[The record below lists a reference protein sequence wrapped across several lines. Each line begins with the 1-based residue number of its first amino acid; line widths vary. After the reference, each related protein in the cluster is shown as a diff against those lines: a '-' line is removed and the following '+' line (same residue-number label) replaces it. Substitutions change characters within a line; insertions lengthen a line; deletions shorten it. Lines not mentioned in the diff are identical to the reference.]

1 MVISQQSRPRR
12 IAIACQGGGSH
23 TAFTAGVLK
32 RLLQE
37 QNQDFEIVALSGT
50 SGGAICALLAW
61 YGLITHDPEAAIAG
75 LDGFWRDISAHTVW
89 DQYLNASL
97 VSLFRF
103 QSIVPVPE
111 ISPYTYPAWSQDY
124 LKRVLQKY
132 IPFDLL
138 NDYITDSSPILLAG
152 AVNVRTGNFKT
163 FDSRNREIGMEA
175 ILASAA
181 IPTLFR
187 AVQIGSDIFW
197 DGLLSQNPPIRDLP
211 DAKPDEL
218 WLIQVDPQE
227 RQEEPKTTEDIRD
240 RRDELTANLSLN
252 QELYF
257 IKKIN
262 ELLQKNMLQNSP
274 YIHIEIRPTI
284 SLLRDLDYPSKLDRS
299 PFFIRDLM
307 SYGEAQA
314 EKFLRDRAQ
323 HPISV

>member
-1 MVISQQSRPRR
+1 MAQKRLSR
-12 IAIACQGGGSH
+12 IAVACQGGGSH

-37 QNQDFEIVALSGT
+37 QDKDFEIVALSGT

-61 YGLITHDPEAAIAG
+61 YGLLLNDLEQSIAG
-75 LDGFWRDISAHTVW
+75 LNGFWRDISAYTLW

-97 VSLFRF
+97 VSLSRF

-111 ISPYTYPAWSQDY
+111 ISPYTYPPWSQDY
-124 LKRVLQKY
+124 IKYILQKH
-132 IPFDLL
+132 IQFDRL
-138 NDYITDSSPILLAG
+138 NDYITDSSPIFLAG
-152 AVNVRTGNFKT
+152 AVNVLTGEFKT
-163 FDSRNREIGMEA
+163 FDSRNREIGVQA

-187 AVQIGSDIFW
+187 AVHTESGIFW

-218 WLIQVDPQE
+218 WLIQVDPPQ
-227 RQEEPKTTEDIRD
+227 RQDEPKTTEDIRD
-240 RRDELTANLSLN
+240 RRNELTANLSLN

-257 IKKIN
+257 IRKIN
-262 ELLQKNMLQNSP
+262 QLLKDNMLQNSP

-284 SLLRDLDYPSKLDRS
+284 SLLRNLDYSSKLDRS

-307 SYGEAQA
+307 SYGEAEA

-323 HPISV
+323 HPVPV

>member
-1 MVISQQSRPRR
+1 MVISKQSKPRR
-12 IAIACQGGGSH
+12 VAIACQGGGSH

-37 QNQDFEIVALSGT
+37 QEQDFEIVALSGT
-50 SGGAICALLAW
+50 SGGAICAVLAW
-61 YGLITHDPEAAIAG
+61 SGLLTHDPEQAIAR

-97 VSLFRF
+97 VSLIRF

-111 ISPYTYPAWSQDY
+111 ISPYLYPPLPQDY
-124 LKRVLQKY
+124 VKSILQKH
-132 IPFDLL
+132 IPFDRL
-138 NDYITDSSPILLAG
+138 NDYITDSSPIFLAG
-152 AVNVRTGNFKT
+152 AVNVLTGEFKT
-163 FDSRNREIGMEA
+163 FDSRNREIGVEA
-175 ILASAA
+175 ILASTA

-187 AVQIGSDIFW
+187 AIHAESGIFW

-211 DAKPDEL
+211 DAKPDEI
-218 WLIQVDPQE
+218 WLIQVDPPQ

-240 RRDELTANLSLN
+240 RRNELTANLSLE
-252 QELYF
+252 QEVYF
-257 IKKIN
+257 IEKIN
-262 ELLQKNMLQNSP
+262 ELLQKKMLQNSP
-274 YIHIEIRPTI
+274 YIPIQIRRI
-284 SLLRDLDYPSKLDRS
+284 LLLRDLDYPSKLDRS

-323 HPISV
+323 QPIPI